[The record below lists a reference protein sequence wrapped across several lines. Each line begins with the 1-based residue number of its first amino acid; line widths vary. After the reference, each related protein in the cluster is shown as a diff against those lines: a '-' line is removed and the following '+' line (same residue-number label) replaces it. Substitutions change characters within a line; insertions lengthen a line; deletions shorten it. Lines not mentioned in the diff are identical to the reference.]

1 MASVDDDDDY
11 DMLASGSYDKL
22 EFEHNEVRDPE
33 AEKVDKEIK
42 AELNKI
48 PSKFNAP
55 TSKAPAKKPVVSPAK
70 APVSRPAR
78 PTTAKPSGTIPR
90 P

>member
-48 PSKFNAP
+48 PSKF
-55 TSKAPAKKPVVSPAK
+55 
-70 APVSRPAR
+70 
-78 PTTAKPSGTIPR
+78 I
-90 P
+90 